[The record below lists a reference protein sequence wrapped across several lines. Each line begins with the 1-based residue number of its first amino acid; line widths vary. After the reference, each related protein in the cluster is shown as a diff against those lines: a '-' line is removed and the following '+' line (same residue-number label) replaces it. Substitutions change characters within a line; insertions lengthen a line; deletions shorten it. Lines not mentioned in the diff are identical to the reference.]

1 VAEDIPPEALTADFV
16 RKDKK
21 IQPWCRRWPARWKL
35 KNEQDVHYLFERLVF
50 MAKRHNPSSRKLRV
64 LLKSPYK
71 RQSPTFHA
79 DRLLPPPQGEKA
91 AGVHARVPHAA
102 GSAEGTRRGQFH
114 RRLLLPRP
122 HLPGQGR
129 NALRQVR
136 PAFGEY
142 FKGVTQIPGLEADI
156 PEEWL
161 KMMMKKHLTPEEKA
175 KLEKLGWDKLMEEF
189 KKRLAEQKERH
200 AGGSKWIGTG
210 GSSPFGHGG
219 YHPEGIRIGGES
231 AGNRTGDQGLGEP
244 RVPQP
249 RRHGRT
255 RHAQHQDRPAPPA
268 PLRPRRRRGRA
279 GSGRHHHRHGA
290 QRRLARHQD
299 APERH
304 NKVKV
309 LLFLDIGGSMD
320 DHIKVCEELF
330 SAAKSEFKHLEYF
343 YFHNCIYDYVWKDN
357 RRRHGER
364 FPLWDVMHK
373 YGEDYKV
380 VVVGDATMS
389 PYEILQPGGSVE
401 YSNEEAGAV
410 WLQRM
415 LDTWPRAV
423 WLNPEPERL
432 WDYRHSIELVRTIF
446 NSRMFPLT
454 LAGLERAMR
463 ELNK

>member
-1 VAEDIPPEALTADFV
+1 MLIDFFLHLKAKKLPVSTREFLTLLEALKEHVAENSIDDFYFLARTCLV
-16 RKDKK
+16 KD
-21 IQPWCRRWPARWKL
+21 
-35 KNEQDVHYLFERLVF
+35 ETHYDKFD
-50 MAKRHNPSSRKLRV
+50 
-64 LLKSPYK
+64 
-71 RQSPTFHA
+71 Q
-79 DRLLPPPQGEKA
+79 
-91 AGVHARVPHAA
+91 
-102 GSAEGTRRGQFH
+102 
-114 RRLLLPRP
+114 
-122 HLPGQGR
+122 
-129 NALRQVR
+129 
-136 PAFGEY
+136 AFGEY
-142 FKGVTQIPGLEADI
+142 FKGVTHIPGLEADI

-161 KMMMKKHLTPEEKA
+161 KMLMQKHLTPEEKA

-231 AGNRTGDQGLGEP
+231 AGNRTAIKVWENREYRNLDDTVELG
-244 RVPQP
+244 
-249 RRHGRT
+249 T
-255 RHAQHQDRPAPPA
+255 RNIKVA
-268 PLRPRRRRGRA
+268 L
-279 GSGRHHHRHGA
+279 
-290 QRRLARHQD
+290 RRLRRFAREGAED
-299 APERH
+299 ELDLDGTITGTARNAGWLDIKMRPERH

-320 DHIKVCEELF
+320 DHIKVCEEMF

-343 YFHNCIYDYVWKDN
+343 YFHNCIYDHVWKDN
-357 RRRHGER
+357 RRRHAER

-380 VVVGDATMS
+380 VIVGDATMS

-401 YSNEEAGAV
+401 YANEEAGAV

-432 WDYRHSIELVRTIF
+432 WDYRHSIEVIRTIF
-446 NSRMFPLT
+446 ANRMFPLT

>member
-1 VAEDIPPEALTADFV
+1 MLIDFFLHLKAKKLPVSTREFLTLLEALKERVASNSIDDFYFLARTCLV
-16 RKDKK
+16 KD
-21 IQPWCRRWPARWKL
+21 
-35 KNEQDVHYLFERLVF
+35 ETHYDKF
-50 MAKRHNPSSRKLRV
+50 
-64 LLKSPYK
+64 
-71 RQSPTFHA
+71 
-79 DRLLPPPQGEKA
+79 DR
-91 AGVHARVPHAA
+91 
-102 GSAEGTRRGQFH
+102 
-114 RRLLLPRP
+114 
-122 HLPGQGR
+122 
-129 NALRQVR
+129 
-136 PAFGEY
+136 AFGEY
-142 FKGVTQIPGLEADI
+142 FKGVEQVPGLEADI

-189 KKRLAEQKERH
+189 KKRLKEQKGRH
-200 AGGSKWIGTG
+200 QGGSKWIGTG

-231 AGNRTGDQGLGEP
+231 AGNRTAIKVWENREYRNLDDTVELG
-244 RVPQP
+244 
-249 RRHGRT
+249 T
-255 RHAQHQDRPAPPA
+255 RNIKVA
-268 PLRPRRRRGRA
+268 L
-279 GSGRHHHRHGA
+279 
-290 QRRLARHQD
+290 RRLRRFAREGAED
-299 APERH
+299 ELDMDGTIAGTARNAGWLDIKMRPERH

-389 PYEILQPGGSVE
+389 PYEVLQPGGSVE
-401 YSNEEAGAV
+401 YANEEAGAV

-432 WDYRHSIELVRTIF
+432 WDYRHSIELIRTIF

>member
-1 VAEDIPPEALTADFV
+1 MLIDFFLHLKTKKLPVSTREFLTLLEALKEHVAGNSIDDFYFLARTCLV
-16 RKDKK
+16 KD
-21 IQPWCRRWPARWKL
+21 
-35 KNEQDVHYLFERLVF
+35 ETHYDKF
-50 MAKRHNPSSRKLRV
+50 
-64 LLKSPYK
+64 
-71 RQSPTFHA
+71 
-79 DRLLPPPQGEKA
+79 DR
-91 AGVHARVPHAA
+91 
-102 GSAEGTRRGQFH
+102 
-114 RRLLLPRP
+114 
-122 HLPGQGR
+122 
-129 NALRQVR
+129 
-136 PAFGEY
+136 AFGEY

-189 KKRLAEQKERH
+189 KKRLKEQKERH

-231 AGNRTGDQGLGEP
+231 AGNRTAIKVWENREYRNLDDTVELG
-244 RVPQP
+244 
-249 RRHGRT
+249 T
-255 RHAQHQDRPAPPA
+255 RNIKLA
-268 PLRPRRRRGRA
+268 L
-279 GSGRHHHRHGA
+279 
-290 QRRLARHQD
+290 RRLRRFAREGAED
-299 APERH
+299 ELDLDGTIAGTARNAGWLDIKMRPERH

-389 PYEILQPGGSVE
+389 PYEVLQPGGSVE

-432 WDYRHSIELVRTIF
+432 WDYRHSIELIRTIF